1 MSLHN
6 KIHPGK
12 LLSARFFCCLTLYY
26 HLFLSVS
33 RKYSLNQHIYRQK
46 NCCYLLISVLLSI
59 VHFETHTHVSPL
71 NSGDHVAPGSPSEA
85 AEAALAGPG
94 RLLIDGV
101 TLGRGQWALS
111 RSDRAQP
118 AHGTSGVTRRNAEEN
133 SKGYESLTWRAESV
147 TTLTWPPL
155 TCELSDARPSQQ
167 RTTLSGNWQAQLGVV
182 SLHPDK
188 F

>member
-1 MSLHN
+1 M
-6 KIHPGK
+6 
-12 LLSARFFCCLTLYY
+12 
-26 HLFLSVS
+26 
-33 RKYSLNQHIYRQK
+33 
-46 NCCYLLISVLLSI
+46 
-59 VHFETHTHVSPL
+59 SPL
-71 NSGDHVAPGSPSEA
+71 ISGDHVAPGSPSEA

-118 AHGTSGVTRRNAEEN
+118 AHGTSGVTRRNGEEN

-167 RTTLSGNWQAQLGVV
+167 RTTLSGNWQAELGVV